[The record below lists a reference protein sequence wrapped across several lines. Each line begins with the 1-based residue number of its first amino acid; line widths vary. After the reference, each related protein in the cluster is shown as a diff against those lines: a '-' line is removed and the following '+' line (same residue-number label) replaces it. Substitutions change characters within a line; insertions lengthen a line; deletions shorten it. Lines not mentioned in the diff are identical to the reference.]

1 MSRNLHIFVLNAS
14 NKTEAEEKVTDI
26 LIKYGWEAP
35 HIVGVLHKGETTDS
49 ALEKIGLDSMEKLNR
64 RALEWSK
71 PDEYAQKAID
81 KLNSGFPI
89 DEMDELELLY
99 ISEYAKRMRGMKL
112 DKRTCG
118 VGFNILFEELNPFYF
133 EKNGVTHIDYEYNE
147 PAWVVVASVR
157 D

>member
-89 DEMDELELLY
+89 DEMDALELHY
-99 ISEYAKRMRGMKL
+99 IAQYSKRMRGMKVNKM
-112 DKRTCG
+112 DGG
-118 VGFNILFEELNPFYF
+118 VGFNILIEDLNEFYF
-133 EKNGVTHIDYEYNE
+133 EKNGVTHIDLEYGQD
-147 PAWVVVASVR
+147 AWVVVASVR